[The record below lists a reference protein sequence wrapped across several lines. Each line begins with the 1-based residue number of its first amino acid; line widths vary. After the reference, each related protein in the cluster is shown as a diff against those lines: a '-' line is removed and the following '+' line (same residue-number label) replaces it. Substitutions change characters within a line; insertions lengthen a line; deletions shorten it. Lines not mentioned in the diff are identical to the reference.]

1 MFLWLQHLIVNY
13 QVLCDIAYP
22 TGPTTESDISERLS
36 WRIKLEQLVGDL
48 NDVDAKS
55 DIDKNERLEAL
66 SIMLHNFP
74 EAQDSFIEQH
84 GVSMLMDTIH
94 NLWSVPEESMNL
106 VDVEWR
112 IQVGLAMF
120 EKRFYLLGRFAHGSS
135 CLGFSRSGF
144 HSDPKG
150 IQAFRVNDLFL
161 SNR

>member
-13 QVLCDIAYP
+13 QVLCDIANP

-66 SIMLHNFP
+66 SILLQNFP

-84 GVSMLMDTIH
+84 GVSMLMDTIDP
-94 NLWSVPEESMNL
+94 WSVSEESMNL

-112 IQVGLAMF
+112 IQVVVAMF
-120 EKRFYLLGRFAHGSS
+120 EKRFYPLGRFAHGSS
-135 CLGFSRSGF
+135 CLGFSGSGF

-150 IQAFRVNDLFL
+150 VQAFRVNDLFL

>member
-94 NLWSVPEESMNL
+94 PWSVSEESMNL
-106 VDVEWR
+106 VNVEWR

-120 EKRFYLLGRFAHGSS
+120 EIRFYLLGRFAHGSS
-135 CLGFSRSGF
+135 CLGFSGSGF

-150 IQAFRVNDLFL
+150 VQAFRVNDLFL